1 MSISIKEYC
10 GINNIVTSAPNKKND
25 VNLKESDSNLIAP
38 NENTLMVE
46 IEGIHAYPYHTRNF
60 TRYMREALKDS
71 QKKWTSPYLKPLIRH
86 HNDQNG
92 KIIGRVY
99 DATYTEETS
108 LKDVG
113 GLIFTVSVPDK
124 EAEYEVE
131 NRLLETVSI
140 GVSTDD
146 VRCSIC
152 GEHII
157 DANEGCP
164 NGHIRGAKYDGETC
178 YWDIYSIEPKELSYV
193 IVPSDAYAKNLRV
206 YRAKDSNNKSSMI
219 PGLRES
225 VDPGINKTIKVKEGE
240 PVQSM
245 DLEKELAEV
254 KAKNE
259 ELQADLDKAKEA
271 LAELEDLKA
280 KNAELEK
287 TLAEVKAAVEEKTT
301 ALKDTEAKLA
311 VSEENFEAAVQEK
324 EAAEKMG
331 LEVQEKLRAIAED
344 TLNQYRRLAGKSA
357 LSDEDLKEREINSLM
372 DSIKDVKEELSDK
385 VPGKL
390 DVQESQIPN
399 QKIPNPVAPT
409 DPKPKKTPEVKDRIS
424 LSEGLIDL
432 FTQVSKL
439 K

>member
-1 MSISIKEYC
+1 MSIALKEYC
-10 GINNIVTSAPNKKND
+10 GDGNILTYGNDSKKFPFSLTEADNNDI
-25 VNLKESDSNLIAP
+25 LAP

-46 IEGIHAYPYHTRNF
+46 IEGIHAYPFHTRNY
-60 TRYMREALKDS
+60 TRYMEKALKDS

-99 DATYTEETS
+99 DATYTERTH
-108 LKDVG
+108 LGNVG

-124 EAEYEVE
+124 EAEFEVE

-140 GVSTDD
+140 GVNADD

-152 GEHII
+152 GSHILN
-157 DANEGCP
+157 AEEGCP
-164 NGHIRGAKYDGETC
+164 NGHIRGGVYDGETC

-193 IVPSDAYAKNLRV
+193 IVPSDSYAKNLRV
-206 YRAKDSNNKSSMI
+206 YRAKDSNNKTSFNT
-219 PGLRES
+219 GVQES
-225 VDPGINKTIKVKEGE
+225 LDPGITNINLKEGE

-245 DLEKELAEV
+245 DLEKELAEA

-259 ELQADLDKAKEA
+259 ELQTELDKAKEA

-287 TLAEVKAAVEEKTT
+287 ALEDIKAVVADKET
-301 ALKDTEAKLA
+301 ALADTEAKLT
-311 VSEENFEAAVQEK
+311 VSEENLAAVVQEK

-331 LEVQEKLRAIAED
+331 LELQEKLRNIAED
-344 TLNQYRRLAGKSA
+344 TLNQYRRLAGKSE
-357 LSDEDLKEREINSLM
+357 LSGEDLKSREISSLM
-372 DSIKDVKEELSDK
+372 DSIRDFKEEFNSDNGIK
-385 VPGKL
+385 QVMNFK
-390 DVQESQIPN
+390 E
-399 QKIPNPVAPT
+399 QKIPNPVAPK
-409 DPKPKKTPEVKDRIS
+409 DEKPKKTPEVKDRIN
-424 LSEGLIDL
+424 LSEGVANL
-432 FTQVSKL
+432 FASVAKI